1 MPSVISITQREEHQG
16 LEDNEKRGVK
26 SGTELAQTR
35 PWTQTTAE
43 SGGDQMLLE
52 AWSLGSMQPEHS
64 KAVFHKVAFRWLE

>member
-16 LEDNEKRGVK
+16 LEYNEKRGVK

-52 AWSLGSMQPEHS
+52 ARSLGSMQPEHA

>member
-26 SGTELAQTR
+26 SGTELAQ
-35 PWTQTTAE
+35 